1 MVDSWIVDWQ
11 RNDRLPFYTRANA
24 GEVLPDPASP
34 LGWTL
39 VFEEGLLPGWYRG
52 FVEFGIYGPD
62 EFNTPPKIPMVGI
75 FGGYFYLNLSHM
87 RLLGLRLGADLDEFD
102 AGLLGS
108 HPDTPPY
115 EPHPDDINPELSAKA
130 AATIGEILGST
141 SYPLIDED
149 RRRTARF
156 AAERPDLTALT
167 DAELVAR
174 ARWFAPELDNGFA
187 RHDYSSLAST
197 IGPSILAGLCA
208 SIGEPDLQL
217 ELISGLGDVDSAS
230 PSWGLWA
237 LSREANASSEITA
250 LFDEGPDAVL
260 AAIADPQ
267 TDATRR
273 YAESFAAFM
282 RESGSRGPNEWD
294 IHALSW
300 EADPLAPLKLVN
312 GIRRA
317 SDADSPQAR
326 HERLAARRSA
336 AADRLRAGLAGNE
349 EALGTLEM
357 ALASTSLSVPAR
369 ERTKATCVAVVNEV
383 RMAIRELGRRGVELG
398 LYARPEDV
406 MMLMNDELDAYVADP
421 ASFRDLIA
429 TRLAD
434 YEELFE
440 LDPPFIIASDP
451 APLSQWPRRTERR
464 LPLLTDG
471 AILTGLG
478 GGAGRVT
485 GRVCVLTDPSD
496 MARLEPGDVL
506 VAPFTDA
513 AWTPLFLIAGAVV
526 VDVGAMNSHAVVV
539 SRELGIPSVLSVQTA
554 TSQLADGM
562 EVTVDGTAGT
572 VTVESTAG
580 STTV

>member
-1 MVDSWIVDWQ
+1 MVDTWLVDWT
-11 RNDRLPFYTRANA
+11 RSERLPYYTRANA

-52 FVEFGIYGPD
+52 FVEFGIYGAD

-115 EPHPDDINPELSAKA
+115 EPHPDDVNPELSAKA
-130 AATIGEILGST
+130 AATIGEILGRT
-141 SYPLIDED
+141 SFPEIDED
-149 RRRTARF
+149 RARTARL
-156 AAERPDLTALT
+156 AQERPDLRSLT

-174 ARWFAPELDNGFA
+174 ARSFAWELDNGFA

-197 IGPSILAGLCA
+197 IGPSILAGLCG
-208 SIGEPDLQL
+208 SVGEPALQL

-230 PSWGLWA
+230 PSWGLWR
-237 LSREANASSEITA
+237 LSREANALPEITA
-250 LFDEGPDAVL
+250 LFDQGPEAVL
-260 AAIADPQ
+260 AAITDPQ
-267 TDATRR
+267 TDAARD
-273 YAESFAAFM
+273 YAASFAAFM

-300 EADPLAPLKLVN
+300 EADPLQPLKLVN

-326 HERLAARRSA
+326 HERLAARRAA
-336 AADRLRAGLAGNE
+336 AADRLRAALAGND

-357 ALASTSLSVPAR
+357 ALASTSLCVPAR

-383 RMAIRELGRRGVELG
+383 RMTVRELGRRGVEAG

-406 MMLMNDELDAYVADP
+406 MMLTSDELDAYAADP
-421 ASFRDLIA
+421 ASFRDVIA
-429 TRLAD
+429 ERLAD

-440 LDPPFIIASDP
+440 LEPPFIIASDP
-451 APLSQWPRRTERR
+451 APLSEWPRRTERR
-464 LPLLTDG
+464 LPVLTDG
-471 AILTGLG
+471 DVLSGLG
-478 GGAGRVT
+478 GGAGRYT
-485 GRVCVLTDPSD
+485 GRVCVLHDPSD

-539 SRELGIPSVLSVQTA
+539 SRELGIPCVLSVTTGTA
-554 TSQLADGM
+554 QLLDGM

-572 VTVESTAG
+572 VAVESTAG
-580 STTV
+580 AVTV